1 VFAIGDTALS
11 LAWAGQ
17 AVPGLAPAA
26 KQGGAYVAKVIRK
39 RIAGKPAPKPYSY
52 NHVGSLATIGRKE
65 AVADFG
71 RVKMSGALAW
81 WFWGL
86 IHVYF
91 LVGLRNRVSV
101 MFDWFWA
108 YLTFKSGTRLIT
120 GRVHG
125 EAIALSDETAPARVA
140 MM

>member
-1 VFAIGDTALS
+1 
-11 LAWAGQ
+11 
-17 AVPGLAPAA
+17 
-26 KQGGAYVAKVIRK
+26 
-39 RIAGKPAPKPYSY
+39 
-52 NHVGSLATIGRKE
+52 
-65 AVADFG
+65 
-71 RVKMSGALAW
+71 MSGTLAW

-120 GRVHG
+120 GRVQG
-125 EAIALSDETAPARVA
+125 EAIALSDEAAPARVA